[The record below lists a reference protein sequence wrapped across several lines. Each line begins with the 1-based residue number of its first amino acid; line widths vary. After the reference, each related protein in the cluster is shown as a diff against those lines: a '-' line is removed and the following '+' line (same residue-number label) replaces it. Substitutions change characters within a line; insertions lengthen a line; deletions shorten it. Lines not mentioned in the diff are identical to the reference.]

1 MWIEFITELCPL
13 TGASQVALVVKNPS
27 ANAGDVRDKSSIPG
41 LGKSPGEGN
50 GNPLQYSCV
59 ENPMDRG
66 AWRATVH
73 RVAKSRT
80 RLKRLSMQ
88 AHMIRLYLSA
98 LPVTLARSDLTWM
111 LATGSHP
118 APQLCHRLAQGP
130 RVAGGEI
137 GTSGAGG
144 SVSEAVV
151 RADTQLIAHA

>member
-1 MWIEFITELCPL
+1 MEGFPG
-13 TGASQVALVVKNPS
+13 GASGKEPGCQCRRRK
-27 ANAGDVRDKSSIPG
+27 IPG
-41 LGKSPGEGN
+41 LGRSPGGGH

-66 AWRATVH
+66 GWRATVH
-73 RVAKSRT
+73 GVTKSQT
-80 RLKRLSMQ
+80 RLKRLSTQ

-98 LPVTLARSDLTWM
+98 LLVTLARSDLTWM
-111 LATGSHP
+111 LPTGSHP

-130 RVAGGEI
+130 RLAGGEI

-151 RADTQLIAHA
+151 GADTQLIAHA

>member
-1 MWIEFITELCPL
+1 
-13 TGASQVALVVKNPS
+13 
-27 ANAGDVRDKSSIPG
+27 
-41 LGKSPGEGN
+41 
-50 GNPLQYSCV
+50 
-59 ENPMDRG
+59 MDRG
-66 AWRATVH
+66 GWRATVH
-73 RVAKSRT
+73 GVTKSRT

-111 LATGSHP
+111 LPTGSHP